1 MSTPKL
7 TLSASDKV
15 QRCLRLLADKKARDI
30 VALDVRNLASFTDFF
45 IICSGASRRQV
56 QALAQ
61 HLEEELADLG
71 LKPLGVEGAQEGLW
85 ILLDYNDV
93 IIHIF
98 HQPWREFYDL
108 EGLWLEAPR
117 QMVSDSRVTSV
128 DNPVTPHNAN

>member
-1 MSTPKL
+1 ME
-7 TLSASDKV
+7 
-15 QRCLRLLADKKARDI
+15 DKKARDI

-117 QMVSDSRVTSV
+117 QIVSDSRAASTTNLDS
-128 DNPVTPHNAN
+128 PSNAN

>member
-1 MSTPKL
+1 MSTPKPA
-7 TLSASDKV
+7 LSASDKV
-15 QRCLRLLADKKARDI
+15 QQCLRLLEDKKARDI
-30 VALDVRNLASFTDFF
+30 VALDLRNLASFTDYF
-45 IICSGASRRQV
+45 IICSGTSRRQV

-61 HLEEELADLG
+61 HLEEKLADLG

-117 QMVSDSRVTSV
+117 QMVPATRVASV
-128 DNPVTPHNAN
+128 DNPVTPQNAN